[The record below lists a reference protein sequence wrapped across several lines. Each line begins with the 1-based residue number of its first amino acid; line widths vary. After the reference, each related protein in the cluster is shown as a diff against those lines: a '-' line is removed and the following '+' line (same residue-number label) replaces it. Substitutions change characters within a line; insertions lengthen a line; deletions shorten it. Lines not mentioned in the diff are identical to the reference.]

1 MHESHDIT
9 IVVSN
14 YNASDIIGEALQ
26 SIIDTAGDVRFDV
39 LVIDDASTDGGFG
52 AVRTR
57 FEKDERFSFVEN
69 KKNVGVSTLNIV
81 LERTEAR
88 YVMTLDTDARLHPGS
103 LQAMISFM
111 DKTPGAGAATAKLLN
126 RDGSVQNYYR
136 RLMTPVYCFFTTPIG
151 RIFDKYVFG
160 LRYFNRYHY
169 SDLDVTRVFEIE
181 QPPVAC
187 LIMRRSAL
195 GEYIMSPAYH
205 LYFIDVDFCRR
216 MYARGYKIF
225 LVPDAPVTHLKS
237 AAASKRPS
245 AWTRRQYYSSLL
257 TYFKR
262 NYTLWYPLIWIIV
275 LLDRVT
281 RALMFSVVGRE
292 PVR

>member
-1 MHESHDIT
+1 MPQDAVIA

-14 YNASDIIGEALQ
+14 YNASDIISDALQ
-26 SIIDTAGDVRFDV
+26 SIIDTAEDIPFEV

-52 AVRTR
+52 AVRDR
-57 FEKDERFSFVEN
+57 FASDLRFSFVQNE
-69 KKNVGVSTLNIV
+69 KNIGVSTLNIV
-81 LERTEAR
+81 LERTRAP
-88 YVMTLDTDARLHPGS
+88 YIMTLDTDARLHKGS
-103 LQAMISFM
+103 LRAMIDFM
-111 DKTPGAGAATAKLLN
+111 DNTPEAGAATAKLLN
-126 RDGSVQNYYR
+126 RDGSIQNYYR
-136 RLMTPVYCFFTTPIG
+136 RLMTPAYCFFTTPLG
-151 RIFDKYVFG
+151 RVIDKYLLG
-160 LRYFNRYHY
+160 LRYFKQYHY
-169 SDLDVTRVFEIE
+169 HDLDTTRVFEIE

-195 GEYIMSPAYH
+195 GPYVMSPAYH

-216 MYARGYKIF
+216 MYTRGYKIF

-245 AWTRRQYYSSLL
+245 AWTRRQYYGSLL
-257 TYFKR
+257 MYFKR
-262 NYTLWYPLIWIIV
+262 NYPLWYPLIWSVV

-281 RALMFSVVGRE
+281 RWMMSSLVGRE